1 MAKFLS
7 AQLII
12 TKKLNFRQTFSPVS
26 SRELLENEQSQQ
38 LQQAGVEEQLNTVRQ
53 SLQDQNSAAHSL
65 HSELRAQLE
74 NIQTQVTQV
83 TNTQARIRFSLI
95 ISPNCHIVH

>member
-1 MAKFLS
+1 MKFVLC
-7 AQLII
+7 
-12 TKKLNFRQTFSPVS
+12 F
-26 SRELLENEQSQQ
+26 RELLENEQSQR

-53 SLQDQNSAAHSL
+53 SLQDQNSAAQSL

-83 TNTQARIRFSLI
+83 TNTQANQI
-95 ISPNCHIVH
+95 PPH